1 MSGDTHAYVCL
12 APMADILSPNRISL
26 NSKGNASAQKVSP
39 FFLTGIT
46 GELISGRADIAAF
59 PLVQSPGRP
68 DVIDLS
74 LSYNE
79 DGLGILV
86 KKQVSL
92 PSDLVLLPDLEITG
106 EG

>member
-1 MSGDTHAYVCL
+1 
-12 APMADILSPNRISL
+12 
-26 NSKGNASAQKVSP
+26 
-39 FFLTGIT
+39 
-46 GELISGRADIAAF
+46 
-59 PLVQSPGRP
+59 VQSPGRP

-86 KKQVSL
+86 KKQVSFSSGL
-92 PSDLVLLPDLEITG
+92 VFFARARAGKSGKEAGNIPDLVLLPDLEITG